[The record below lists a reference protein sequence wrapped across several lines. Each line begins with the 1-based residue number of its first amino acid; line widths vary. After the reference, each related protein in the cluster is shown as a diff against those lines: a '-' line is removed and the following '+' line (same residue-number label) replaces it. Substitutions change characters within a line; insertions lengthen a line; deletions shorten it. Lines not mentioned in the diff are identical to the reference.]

1 MQCGLSGMESENAL
15 QKGRNMDSLTLAKT
29 AAGILDAKKADH
41 INVIRINNISSL
53 GDYFV
58 IANGT
63 SNTHVH
69 ALADELE
76 EKLKELGS
84 APARVEGYRSNSWII
99 LDYEEVVVHLFTAD
113 AREFYDLDRLWADG
127 EKLDLKDIII
137 SEM

>member
-1 MQCGLSGMESENAL
+1 
-15 QKGRNMDSLTLAKT
+15 MDSLTLAKT
-29 AAGILDAKKADH
+29 AAGILDAKKADQ
-41 INVIRINNISSL
+41 INVIRITNVSSL

-76 EKLKELGS
+76 EKLKEQGI

-99 LDYEEVVVHLFTAD
+99 LDYDEVVVHLFTAD

-127 EKLDLKDIII
+127 EKVELALIPN
-137 SEM
+137 